1 VIVTVRGLDD
11 RIELMAERTHQALLI
26 GFREVDMLRIVS
38 ALSSVDVEF
47 HRAPWMDGLG
57 TFLAQNRFDA
67 ILFAYPTETQIE
79 NFLEALRAQRAVS
92 RRAGV
97 VALADSGHLEAVRRH
112 LGSGVNRVVH
122 LNDQGDAIR
131 DSVVSLLSVAPRF
144 PVRAP
149 IQLSAAASDD
159 TAAVHC
165 VTENLSTTGMLV
177 SCAQK
182 FPVGLPLDFAMSLP
196 SDTNPIRGAARVAR
210 LTDPRRERVIGIGAS
225 FLSFPGDDQARLHA
239 ILARCDD

>member
-1 VIVTVRGLDD
+1 
-11 RIELMAERTHQALLI
+11 MAGRTHQALLI

-57 TFLAQNRFDA
+57 TFLAQHRFDA
-67 ILFAYPTETQIE
+67 ILFAYPTETEVE
-79 NFLEALRAQRAVS
+79 NFLEALRAQRAIS

-112 LGSGVNRVVH
+112 VGSGVNRVVH
-122 LNDQGDAIR
+122 LNDQGDALR
-131 DSVVSLLSVAPRF
+131 ESVLSLLSVAPRF

-149 IQLSAAASDD
+149 IQLSAATSDA
-159 TAAVHC
+159 TVAVHC

-177 SCAQK
+177 SCAK
-182 FPVGLPLDFAMSLP
+182 NFAVGLPLDFAMSLP
-196 SDTNPIRGAARVAR
+196 GDANPIRGAARVAR
-210 LTDPRRERVIGIGAS
+210 LTNPQREQVIGIGAS
-225 FLSFPGDDQARLHA
+225 FLSFPGNDQARLHD
-239 ILARCDD
+239 ILARCTD